1 MMNPAALLALPL
13 WFSVAAVSGSDGLD
27 CTRFNPEKG
36 PMNVGAAD
44 VSRKKE
50 LLNRLIECIETR
62 GVNVDGLYFKVK
74 HSGNNNNSL
83 RTGLMLA
90 VELCLNDL
98 AREFLHLD
106 ADVNVA
112 NHKGNTAAVGGPEEQ

>member
-1 MMNPAALLALPL
+1 MNPAALIALPL

-36 PMNVGAAD
+36 PTNVGAAD

-62 GVNVDGLYFKVK
+62 GVNVDGVYFKAK

-83 RTGLMLA
+83 RTG
-90 VELCLNDL
+90 V
-98 AREFLHLD
+98 
-106 ADVNVA
+106 
-112 NHKGNTAAVGGPEEQ
+112 